1 MASLNDAEL
10 ATFFGVEAECV
21 LVCLRASQNG
31 RIKDGTAEVGTA
43 QICAAEISLAQVRT
57 LQRGPAETSPG

>member
-1 MASLNDAEL
+1 VASLNDAEL

-31 RIKDGTAEVGTA
+31 GIKDGTAEVRHRA
-43 QICAAEISLAQVRT
+43 DL
-57 LQRGPAETSPG
+57 RG